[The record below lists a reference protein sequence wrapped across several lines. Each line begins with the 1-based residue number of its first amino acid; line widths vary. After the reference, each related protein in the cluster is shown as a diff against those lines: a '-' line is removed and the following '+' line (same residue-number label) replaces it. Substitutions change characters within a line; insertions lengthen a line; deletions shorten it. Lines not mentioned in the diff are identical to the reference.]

1 MSEREAELTWVVR
14 EREREK
20 ERERDFLLWSF
31 YSSLVFILCFVL
43 VEMRDEC
50 ARVLPPICEKIEKIT
65 SPFLS

>member
-1 MSEREAELTWVVR
+1 MR

-20 ERERDFLLWSF
+20 ERKRERDFLLWSF

>member
-1 MSEREAELTWVVR
+1 MR
-14 EREREK
+14 ER